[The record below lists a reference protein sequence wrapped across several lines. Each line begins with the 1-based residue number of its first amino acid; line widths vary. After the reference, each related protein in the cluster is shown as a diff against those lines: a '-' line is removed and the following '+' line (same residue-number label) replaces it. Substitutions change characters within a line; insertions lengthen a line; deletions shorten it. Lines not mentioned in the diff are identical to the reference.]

1 MTASLEAATAVGA
14 VILFVVLAA
23 LCIAWLVS
31 LFLLVADTISVGA
44 KIVWFVFLTCLAP
57 FAIPI
62 YLVLRHRRRAAAA

>member
-1 MTASLEAATAVGA
+1 MTATLEAATAVGA
-14 VILFVVLAA
+14 VVLFLVLAA

-57 FAIPI
+57 FAIPL
-62 YLVLRHRRRAAAA
+62 YLVLRHRRREAAA

>member
-1 MTASLEAATAVGA
+1 MTATLEAAMGVGA
-14 VILFVVLAA
+14 VVLSVVLAA

-57 FAIPI
+57 FVIPL